1 MVYICED
8 DNGSTIYEAKLHN
21 PIKNIVKIATNVNCQ
36 IMNGLVYV
44 FGNSLIYFYV
54 LEKKNSPNIDIKALS
69 SNKKVT
75 DSLAT
80 LELPVERKVA
90 GYQRKHIKIIRK
102 GKLESKGNDVSKFPG
117 RGTLSFSN
125 C

>member
-69 SNKKVT
+69 SNKK
-75 DSLAT
+75 
-80 LELPVERKVA
+80 
-90 GYQRKHIKIIRK
+90 GH
-102 GKLESKGNDVSKFPG
+102 
-117 RGTLSFSN
+117 
-125 C
+125 